1 MLIAALIFI
10 ATLTLVIWQPKKLG
24 IGWSALGG
32 ALVALLSG
40 VISLADVP
48 VVWNIVWDATFTFI
62 ALILISLILD
72 AAGFFEWA
80 ALHVARWG
88 NGRGH
93 WLFLLIILL
102 GATVAALFANDGAIL
117 ILTPLVYEMLRALR
131 FTPRASLAFI
141 MATGF
146 VVDTTSLPLM
156 ISNLVNIVTANYFD
170 ISFASYALVMFPV
183 NLVSLAM
190 TMLVLWLF
198 FRKDI
203 PPRFDV
209 SVLDDPAKAIRDP
222 FVFKTGWV
230 VLMLLLAGYFAAH
243 PLHLPVSAIAGS
255 AALILLLAAGRAHF
269 LRRQSAVQGCAGAA
283 RAVIPIPTLL
293 REAPWQVVLFS
304 LGMYLVVFGLR
315 NQGLTAELSRILE
328 WLDGQGIWLATLG
341 SGFLFA
347 ALSAVMNNMPTVLIG
362 SLAIDDAQLTPLVRE
377 AMIYA
382 NVIGCDLGPKI
393 TPIGSL
399 ATLLWL
405 HVLAQRGMHIGW
417 GYYFRVGIVLTVPV
431 LCVTLLGLTAW
442 LQLLR

>member
-32 ALVALLSG
+32 ALVALFSG

-48 VVWNIVWDATFTFI
+48 IVWSIVWDATFTFI

-102 GATVAALFANDGAIL
+102 GATVTAVFANDGAIL

-170 ISFASYALVMFPV
+170 ISFAGYALVMFPV
-183 NLVSLAM
+183 NLVSLAA

-198 FRKDI
+198 FRKDV

-209 SVLDDPAKAIRDP
+209 SALDDPAKAIRDP

-230 VLMLLLAGYFAAH
+230 VLIVLLAGYFLAH
-243 PLHLPVSAIAGS
+243 PLHLPVCAITGS
-255 AALILLLAAGRAHF
+255 AALILLLAAGREHF
-269 LRRQSAVQGCAGAA
+269 LRQQPK
-283 RAVIPIPTLL
+283 AVIPIFTLL

-315 NQGLTAELSRILE
+315 NQGLTAELSRTLE

-347 ALSAVMNNMPTVLIG
+347 GLSAVMNNMPTVLIG
-362 SLAIDDAQLTPLVRE
+362 SLAIDDAQLTPLVHE

-405 HVLAQRGMHIGW
+405 HVLAQRGMKLGW

-431 LCVTLLGLTAW
+431 LFVTLLGLTAW

>member
-1 MLIAALIFI
+1 MLSAALIFI

-32 ALVALLSG
+32 ALVALFSG

-48 VVWNIVWDATFTFI
+48 IVWNIVWDATFTFI

-93 WLFLLIILL
+93 WLFLLIILF
-102 GATVAALFANDGAIL
+102 GAAVAALFANDGGVL
-117 ILTPLVYEMLRALR
+117 ILTPIVFEMLRALR

-170 ISFASYALVMFPV
+170 ISFTSYALVMFPV
-183 NLVSLAM
+183 NLVSLAA

-198 FRKDI
+198 FRKDV
-203 PPRFDV
+203 PPCFDV
-209 SVLDDPAKAIRDP
+209 SALDDPAKAIRDP
-222 FVFKTGWV
+222 FVFKTGWL
-230 VLMLLLAGYFAAH
+230 VLILLLVGYFSAH

-255 AALILLLAAGRAHF
+255 AALILIMAAGREHF
-269 LRRQSAVQGCAGAA
+269 LKQQPK
-283 RAVIPIPTLL
+283 AVIPILTLL

-315 NQGLTAELSRILE
+315 NQGLTAELSRTLE

-347 ALSAVMNNMPTVLIG
+347 GLSAVMNNMPTVLIG
-362 SLAIDDAQLTPLVRE
+362 SLAIDDAQLTPPVRE

-405 HVLAQRGMHIGW
+405 HVLAQRGMRIGW

-431 LCVTLLGLTAW
+431 LFFTLLGLTAW
-442 LQLLR
+442 LQ

>member
-1 MLIAALIFI
+1 MLSAALIFI
-10 ATLTLVIWQPKKLG
+10 TTLTLVIWQPKKLG

-32 ALVALLSG
+32 ALVALFSG

-48 VVWNIVWDATFTFI
+48 IVWNIVWDATFTFI

-93 WLFLLIILL
+93 WLFLLIILF
-102 GATVAALFANDGAIL
+102 GAAVAALFANDGGVL
-117 ILTPLVYEMLRALR
+117 ILTPIVFEMLRALR

-170 ISFASYALVMFPV
+170 ISFTSYALVMFPV
-183 NLVSLAM
+183 NLVSLAA

-209 SVLDDPAKAIRDP
+209 SALDDPTKAIRDP
-222 FVFKTGWV
+222 FVFKTGWL
-230 VLMLLLAGYFAAH
+230 VLILLLAGYFSAH

-255 AALILLLAAGRAHF
+255 AALILIMAAGREHF
-269 LRRQSAVQGCAGAA
+269 LKQQPK
-283 RAVIPIPTLL
+283 AVIPILTLL

-315 NQGLTAELSRILE
+315 NQGLTAELSRTLE

-347 ALSAVMNNMPTVLIG
+347 GLSAVMNNMPTVLIG
-362 SLAIDDAQLTPLVRE
+362 SLAIDDAQLTPPVRE

-405 HVLAQRGMHIGW
+405 HVLAQRGMRIGW

-431 LCVTLLGLTAW
+431 LFFTLLGLTAW
-442 LQLLR
+442 LQ

>member
-48 VVWNIVWDATFTFI
+48 IVWNIVWDATFTFI

-102 GATVAALFANDGAIL
+102 GATVAALFANDGGVL
-117 ILTPLVYEMLRALR
+117 ILTPIVYEMLRALR
-131 FTPRASLAFI
+131 FAPRASLAFI

-170 ISFASYALVMFPV
+170 ISFTSYALVMFPV
-183 NLVSLAM
+183 NLVSLAA

-198 FRKDI
+198 FRKDV
-203 PPRFDV
+203 PPRFDI
-209 SVLDDPAKAIRDP
+209 SALDDPAKAIRDP
-222 FVFKTGWV
+222 FVFKMGWL
-230 VLMLLLAGYFAAH
+230 VLILLLAGYFSAH
-243 PLHLPVSAIAGS
+243 SLHLPVSAVAGS
-255 AALILLLAAGRAHF
+255 AALILLMAAGREHF
-269 LRRQSAVQGCAGAA
+269 LKQQT
-283 RAVIPIPTLL
+283 RAVIPISTLL

-362 SLAIDDAQLTPLVRE
+362 SLAIDDATLSPVVRE

-405 HVLAQRGMHIGW
+405 HVLAQRGMRIGW
-417 GYYFRVGIVLTVPV
+417 GYYFRVGIVLTAPV
-431 LCVTLLGLTAW
+431 LLFTLIGLTAW
-442 LQLLR
+442 LQFLR

>member
-1 MLIAALIFI
+1 MLTAALIFI

-32 ALVALLSG
+32 ALVALFSG

-48 VVWNIVWDATFTFI
+48 IVWNIVWDATFTFI

-80 ALHVARWG
+80 ALHVAHWG

-102 GATVAALFANDGAIL
+102 GATVTALFANDGAIL
-117 ILTPLVYEMLRALR
+117 ILTPLVYEMLRALH

-156 ISNLVNIVTANYFD
+156 ISNLVNIVTANYFN
-170 ISFASYALVMFPV
+170 ISFADYALVMFPV
-183 NLVSLAM
+183 NLVSLAAS
-190 TMLVLWLF
+190 MLMLWLF
-198 FRKDI
+198 FRKDV

-222 FVFKTGWV
+222 FIFKTGWV
-230 VLMLLLAGYFAAH
+230 VLILLLVGYFAAH
-243 PLHLPVSAIAGS
+243 PLHLPVCVIAGL
-255 AALILLLAAGRAHF
+255 AALILLLAAGREHF
-269 LRRQSAVQGCAGAA
+269 LKQQPGAETA
-283 RAVIPIPTLL
+283 KAVIPIFTLL

-315 NQGLTAELSRILE
+315 NQGLTTELSHTLE
-328 WLDGQGIWLATLG
+328 WLDGQGVWLATLG

-347 ALSAVMNNMPTVLIG
+347 GLSAVMNNMPTVLIG
-362 SLAIDDAQLTPLVRE
+362 SLAIHDAQLTPLVRE

-382 NVIGCDLGPKI
+382 NVIGCDLGPKV

-405 HVLAQRGMHIGW
+405 HVLAQRGIQISW
-417 GYYFRVGIVLTVPV
+417 GYYCRVGIILTMPV
-431 LCVTLLGLTAW
+431 LLFTLLGLTTW
-442 LQLLR
+442 LQFLH

>member
-102 GATVAALFANDGAIL
+102 GATVAALFANDGGVL
-117 ILTPLVYEMLRALR
+117 ILTPIVYEMLRALR

-170 ISFASYALVMFPV
+170 ISFTSYALVMFPV
-183 NLVSLAM
+183 NLVSLAA

-203 PPRFDV
+203 PPRFEV
-209 SVLDDPAKAIRDP
+209 SALDAPAKAVRDP
-222 FVFKTGWV
+222 FVFKTGWL
-230 VLMLLLAGYFAAH
+230 VLILLLVGYFSAH

-255 AALILLLAAGRAHF
+255 AALILIMAAGREHF
-269 LRRQSAVQGCAGAA
+269 LKQQPK
-283 RAVIPIPTLL
+283 AVIPISTLL

-315 NQGLTAELSRILE
+315 NQGLTAELSHTLE

-347 ALSAVMNNMPTVLIG
+347 GLSAVMNNMPTVLIG
-362 SLAIDDAQLTPLVRE
+362 SLAIDDAQLTPPVRE

-405 HVLAQRGMHIGW
+405 HVLAQRGMRIGW

-431 LCVTLLGLTAW
+431 LFFTLLGLTAW
-442 LQLLR
+442 LQ

>member
-88 NGRGH
+88 NGHGH

-102 GATVAALFANDGAIL
+102 GATVAALFANDGGVL
-117 ILTPLVYEMLRALR
+117 ILTPIVFEMLRALR

-170 ISFASYALVMFPV
+170 ISFTSYALVMFPV
-183 NLVSLAM
+183 NLVSLAA

-198 FRKDI
+198 FRKDV

-209 SVLDDPAKAIRDP
+209 AALDDPAKAIRDP
-222 FVFKTGWV
+222 FVFKTGWL
-230 VLMLLLAGYFAAH
+230 VLILLLVGYFSAH
-243 PLHLPVSAIAGS
+243 SLHLPVSAIAGS
-255 AALILLLAAGRAHF
+255 AALILIMAAGREHF
-269 LRRQSAVQGCAGAA
+269 LKQQPA
-283 RAVIPIPTLL
+283 AVIPISTLL

-315 NQGLTAELSRILE
+315 NQGLTAELSHTLE

-347 ALSAVMNNMPTVLIG
+347 GLSAVMNNMPTVLIG
-362 SLAIDDAQLTPLVRE
+362 SLAIDDATLSPVVRE

-382 NVIGCDLGPKI
+382 NVIGCDLGSKI

-417 GYYFRVGIVLTVPV
+417 GYYFRVGIVLTAPV
-431 LCVTLLGLTAW
+431 LLFTLLGLTAW
-442 LQLLR
+442 LQFLR

>member
-10 ATLTLVIWQPKKLG
+10 VTLTLVIWQPKKLG

-48 VVWNIVWDATFTFI
+48 IVWNIVWDATFTFI

-102 GATVAALFANDGAIL
+102 GATVAALFANDGGVL
-117 ILTPLVYEMLRALR
+117 ILTPIVYEMLRALR

-170 ISFASYALVMFPV
+170 ISFGSYALVMFPV
-183 NLVSLAM
+183 NLVSLAA

-203 PPRFDV
+203 PPRFDA
-209 SVLDDPAKAIRDP
+209 SALDDPAKAIRDP
-222 FVFKTGWV
+222 FVFKTGWL
-230 VLMLLLAGYFAAH
+230 VLILLLTGYFSAH
-243 PLHLPVSAIAGS
+243 SLHLPVSAVAGS
-255 AALILLLAAGRAHF
+255 AALILIMAAGREHF
-269 LRRQSAVQGCAGAA
+269 LKQQTK
-283 RAVIPIPTLL
+283 AVIPISTLL

-315 NQGLTAELSRILE
+315 NQGLTAELSRTLE
-328 WLDGQGIWLATLG
+328 WLDGQGVWLATLG

-347 ALSAVMNNMPTVLIG
+347 GLSAVMNNMPTVLIG
-362 SLAIDDAQLTPLVRE
+362 SLAIDDATLSPAVRE

-417 GYYFRVGIVLTVPV
+417 GYYFRVGIVLTAPV
-431 LCVTLLGLTAW
+431 LFLTLLGLTAW
-442 LQLLR
+442 LQFLR